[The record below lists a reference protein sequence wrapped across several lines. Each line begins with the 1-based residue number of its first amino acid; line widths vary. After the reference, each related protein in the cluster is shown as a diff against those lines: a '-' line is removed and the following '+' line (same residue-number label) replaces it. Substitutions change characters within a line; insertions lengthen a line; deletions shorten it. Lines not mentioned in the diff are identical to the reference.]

1 MNNYKGYVVFNRH
14 LAGYLLINN
23 FKLKNVRQDIKNDLR
38 QVYIFEN
45 TEQLKQA
52 IEDYKLINQN

>member
-1 MNNYKGYVVFNRH
+1 MDNYKGYVIFNRH

-23 FKLKNVRQDIKNDLR
+23 FKLDRVRQDTKNELR

-45 TEQLKQA
+45 TRQLQQA
-52 IEDYKLINQN
+52 IDDYKLINEN